1 MATSNVN
8 VYHGALVPTGRK
20 VPIDQ
25 YQLQVRIE
33 GDVTSDVQA
42 KAKKSKDKQWLFPDV
57 LLLLSP
63 DELQDVIREII
74 LRHAHTDLEIEE

>member
-8 VYHGALVPTGRK
+8 IYHGALVPTGRK

-33 GDVTSDVQA
+33 GDVTSEA
-42 KAKKSKDKQWLFPDV
+42 KASAKRSKDKQWLFPDV

-63 DELQDVIREII
+63 DELQDVMREII
-74 LRHAHTDLEIEE
+74 LRHARTDLEKEE